1 MADGQEG
8 SQDAGSS
15 KIHTNATPQ
24 TSCSAPS
31 LGTQVVDAPSDFE
44 EQALVHDILVDVLIR
59 PRLLAPGHDS
69 SPRSTKQSE
78 PYRQASAKMTISIWS
93 LEKQSYFTL
102 TFQNINYSWKT
113 LPAMRTRSRLVSGPK
128 LPMTDP
134 YTFSRV
140 YSPRTNSSSSMPPK
154 SFSRDSSRAD
164 PAVQDKISRMKDAII
179 DTIGIPIMAMWKDGS
194 LAVHNKAISRLM
206 HEDPDIASTDVDH
219 TLSRFR
225 AYTEDFERELEQYE
239 WPLIKL
245 CREQKSI
252 KAFRVGTIDSRGTRR
267 VFEISGDGI
276 HDEQTGEFLA
286 GICTLTDVTWYVDV
300 VKAQSEQDEKKFQL
314 ICECMPQTVSTL
326 AYHNIAGTK
335 HHALGLDEHA

>member
-1 MADGQEG
+1 MA
-8 SQDAGSS
+8 
-15 KIHTNATPQ
+15 
-24 TSCSAPS
+24 APN
-31 LGTQVVDAPSDFE
+31 DFE
-44 EQALVHDILVDVLIR
+44 GRTLVHDVLVNVLIR
-59 PRLLAPGHDS
+59 PRLLVPDHDS
-69 SPRSTKQSE
+69 SPRSIKQSE

-102 TFQNINYSWKT
+102 TFQSINYSWKT
-113 LPAMRTRSRLVSGPK
+113 LPAMRTRSRLVSAR
-128 LPMTDP
+128 LNLATAATLFSSTQDPMTDL
-134 YTFSRV
+134 YTFSRI
-140 YSPRTNSSSSMPPK
+140 YSPRTYGSNSMPPK
-154 SFSRDSSRAD
+154 GLSRDSSRRD
-164 PAVQDKISRMKDAII
+164 PSVQDKISRMKDAII

-225 AYTEDFERELEQYE
+225 AYTEDFERELEQHE

-252 KAFRVGTIDSRGTRR
+252 KAVRVGTIDSRGTRR
-267 VFEISGDGI
+267 LFEISGDGL

-335 HHALGLDEHA
+335 YHAVGLDEHA